1 MPIRRPRRSRRVHRC
16 ARKSETMSVFRIAAA
31 AFLLLLAAPAAKAAD
46 QPASNSQA
54 ASHPVSPH
62 PAARVAPHRSA
73 CLTKAEQRAE
83 VAAHRA
89 ISLGQAIH
97 ALRAHGKRAEVV
109 RARLCRRGDKL
120 VYVLTLLAR
129 SGKVIRAN
137 VDAGTGEVASGR

>member
-1 MPIRRPRRSRRVHRC
+1 
-16 ARKSETMSVFRIAAA
+16 MSVSRIAAA
-31 AFLLLLAAPAAKAAD
+31 ALVSLLIAAPAALAAD
-46 QPASNSQA
+46 QPASGPQP
-54 ASHPVSPH
+54 ASHPASP
-62 PAARVAPHRSA
+62 RLAPHVVPHRGV

-89 ISLGQAIH
+89 ISLAQAIH

-137 VDAGTGEVASGR
+137 VDAGSGEVVSGR

>member
-1 MPIRRPRRSRRVHRC
+1 MAVS
-16 ARKSETMSVFRIAAA
+16 RIAAA
-31 AFLLLLAAPAAKAAD
+31 ALLSLLLAAPAADAAD
-46 QPASNSQA
+46 QTAPAPQPASRPA
-54 ASHPVSPH
+54 TPRPAIHLARHHGASL
-62 PAARVAPHRSA
+62 R
-73 CLTKAEQRAE
+73 KAEQRAE

-97 ALRAHGKRAEVV
+97 TLRAHGKRAEVV

-137 VDAGTGEVASGR
+137 VDAGSGEVVSGR